1 MRPLSRM
8 IAALAAFLAFAVPA
22 AGFDTTARAAWVY
35 DVATGTVGFH
45 DAREARLE
53 VLADMI
59 EEHLDVDTLLGML
72 GDRPALPTLTGG
84 LA

>member
-1 MRPLSRM
+1 MWHGSLEADALRTAWLREV
-8 IAALAAFLAFAVPA
+8 AALT
-22 AGFDTTARAAWVY
+22 GR